1 MRADRNHEGFQF
13 IVDGDLQ
20 PLLRRLKKGALVP
33 ARIVLCLP
41 ENKYLLRIMGN
52 NLVMKSRLPF
62 KKFDEFYLRVK
73 RLNPFLEMEMA
84 DPADWHFKKSP
95 GRTDIIV

>member
-1 MRADRNHEGFQF
+1 MSAGRNREGFQF
-13 IVDGDLQ
+13 VVDGDLQ

-73 RLNPFLEMEMA
+73 KLDPYLEMEIA
-84 DPADWHFKKSP
+84 NPADWHLKRSK